1 MVLRRNVISSRCVPF
16 EGAYDHERR
25 TEGAPKNRAV
35 PDGVNT
41 DDTAILSSAHDT
53 VSLALPTDIPPAAV
67 IVQEKT
73 HVAACVVNDITARQ
87 QPNRTGTKRIGHFAR
102 RVDTRARNGEFSATS
117 KASSE
122 KEKQTFL
129 RSKNV
134 YGELDAMPRAW

>member
-1 MVLRRNVISSRCVPF
+1 MLRRNVISYRCVPF

-41 DDTAILSSAHDT
+41 DDTAILSSAHDK
-53 VSLALPTDIPPAAV
+53 VSMDLPTDIPPAAV

-102 RVDTRARNGEFSATS
+102 RVDTRARNGE
-117 KASSE
+117 
-122 KEKQTFL
+122 
-129 RSKNV
+129 
-134 YGELDAMPRAW
+134 LDAMPKAW